1 MLKKAIKLLKEN
13 PHLFAYKVLKKISEP
28 TGKKLYRVNTLD
40 RQTLDDAEIVVY
52 FYGMM
57 GQTYQIKQ
65 WIDTFRELN
74 KKHKLVV
81 AIREFDVYRYWS
93 KTLEFDLWYCN
104 TLTDL
109 MDFYDRV
116 DPKLILYI
124 NNGMKNY
131 HSLLYEKAM
140 HVFIN
145 HGESDKSSDHSNQI
159 KSYDYNFV
167 HGPNGY
173 NNYMKYLINLDPKT
187 LIQTGRPQLDFV
199 RPVSLDTHGR
209 PVIAYVTTYEATHR
223 SMRYTSVDVYGEKIV
238 DQILKSDRYFFIYKP
253 HPNLG
258 GNDPKVREIHQR
270 IVRKVQAD
278 PNAVMLD
285 DVDVNNIYPL
295 VDFAIFDMSSTMTDF
310 LNVDKPFVL
319 ADVFNPEVHDV
330 EGYNILKGCNRITHE
345 NIDRLLEVIEDEMQN
360 DPMKEARRE
369 VKKLYLGEY
378 APGES
383 LRTFIDS
390 ITTIISKRDDAIKT
404 RTNTPFAS
412 RYPTLLHRQA
422 KRAYGSYS
430 IDPEYQIVP
439 ADESIAVYFYGGL
452 GSLWDLYKFLD
463 LFARIHPSLPIHIVV
478 RDEKVFGYLQHN
490 TPLPVT
496 FCYTIDD
503 LLTFYEESD
512 FKAVLYVN
520 DGFKNF
526 QSLIY
531 HRALHAYLDFGRNF
545 NAVSAARQAK
555 GFDFV
560 FVEHEM
566 QKEAYLRHLIDMEPE
581 RIEIIGDPLRT
592 DDDTAY
598 DLLLT
603 QLESITKK
611 RDALLEEKGMLDVIH

>member
-1 MLKKAIKLLKEN
+1 MLKKAIHLLKEN
-13 PHLFAYKVLKKISEP
+13 PHLFAYKVLKKVSEP
-28 TGKKLYRVNTLD
+28 TVKKLYRVNTLN
-40 RQTLDDAEIVVY
+40 QSKLDKAEIVVY

-65 WIDTFRELN
+65 WINTFRELN
-74 KKHKLVV
+74 KTHKLIV

-104 TLTDL
+104 TLTDV
-109 MDFYDRV
+109 MDLYDRV

-173 NNYMKYLINLDPKT
+173 NNYMKYLINLDPNT

-199 RPVSLDTHGR
+199 RPISLDTHGR

-238 DQILKSDRYFFIYKP
+238 DQILQSDRYFFIYKP

-258 GNDPKVREIHQR
+258 GNDPKVKEIHQR
-270 IVRKVQAD
+270 IIQKVEAD

-285 DVDVNNIYPL
+285 DVDVNDIYPI

-319 ADVFNPEVHDV
+319 ADVFNPDVHDV
-330 EGYNILKGCNRITHE
+330 EGYNILKGCNRITHD
-345 NIDRLLEVIEDEMQN
+345 NIDRLMELIENEMKH
-360 DPMKEARRE
+360 DPMKEARQE
-369 VKKLYLGEY
+369 VKKLYLGDY

-390 ITTIISKRDDAIKT
+390 ITTIIRRRDEAIGS
-404 RTNTPFAS
+404 RSDYPFAS
-412 RYPTLLHRQA
+412 RYPTLLHKQV
-422 KRAYGSYS
+422 KRDYGTYRLSADYR
-430 IDPEYQIVP
+430 IEP
-439 ADESIAVYFYGGL
+439 AHEPIAVYFYGGL
-452 GSLWDLYKFLD
+452 DSLWDLYKMLD
-463 LFARIHPSLPIHIVV
+463 VFGALNQTLPLHLVV
-478 RDEKVFGYLQHN
+478 RDEKVYGYLKEN
-490 TPLPVT
+490 TTLNAT

-512 FKAVLYVN
+512 FKLILYLN

-531 HRALHAYLDFGRNF
+531 HRALHAYLDFGRNS

-560 FVEHEM
+560 FVENEL
-566 QKEAYLRHLIDMEPE
+566 QKEAYLRHIFDMEPE
-581 RIEIIGDPLRT
+581 RIEVIGSLLDTDNPEPLQ
-592 DDDTAY
+592 Y
-598 DLLLT
+598 FSK
-603 QLESITKK
+603 QLESIMNR
-611 RDALLEEKGMLDVIH
+611 RDTLLEAKGMLDVIH